1 MKAQDEFKIDR
12 AFVAISIMMDIDAAN
27 LFQVLTEV

>member
-12 AFVAISIMMDIDAAN
+12 AFMPVSIMMDIDAAN
-27 LFQVLTEV
+27 LLQVLTEV